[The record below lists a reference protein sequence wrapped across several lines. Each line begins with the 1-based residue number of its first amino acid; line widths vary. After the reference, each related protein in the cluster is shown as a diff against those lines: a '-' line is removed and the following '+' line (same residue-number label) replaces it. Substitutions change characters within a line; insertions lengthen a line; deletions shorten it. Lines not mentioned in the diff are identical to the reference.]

1 MIDLKAFRKSIKIS
15 QKIFCE
21 AVEISQ
27 SYVSKIE
34 NGKEQISDSAYEKVI
49 SVYPEAA
56 NYVIN
61 QPKKNNLDDKEMLVH
76 LLEKYMKTS
85 TKMEIKIETLLSELN
100 EYRKKY
106 GPLPNN

>member
-1 MIDLKAFRKSIKIS
+1 MIDIKAFRKDKKIS

-21 AVEISQ
+21 TVGISQ

-34 NGKEQISDSAYEKVI
+34 NGIENLSDSAFRKIYEA
-49 SVYPEAA
+49 YPDVD
-56 NYVIN
+56 NYKAVPSETTII
-61 QPKKNNLDDKEMLVH
+61 DDKSLLID

-85 TKMEIKIETLLSELN
+85 AKMEIKIESLLSELQ

-106 GPLPNN
+106 GPL